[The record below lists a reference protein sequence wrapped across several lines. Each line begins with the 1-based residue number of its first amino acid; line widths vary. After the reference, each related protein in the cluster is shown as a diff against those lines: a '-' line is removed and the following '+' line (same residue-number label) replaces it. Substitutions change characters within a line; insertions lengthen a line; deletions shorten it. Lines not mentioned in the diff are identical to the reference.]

1 MYKIGDIFLYG
12 SNGVCKITDIKS
24 EKFARET
31 KTYYILSPF
40 FDSKETIFVPVDNE
54 TLISKMK
61 NLLSKSEI
69 MELIKSIPE
78 QKTVWNENTNT
89 RRDLFKKI
97 INKANRIEL
106 ISLMKTLHDKKLA
119 QEAIGKSLSVADEKY
134 YRRAQNIIHGEI
146 ALVLD
151 MQPTEVE
158 PFIES
163 VIAAA

>member
-54 TLISKMK
+54 T
-61 NLLSKSEI
+61 LLSKSEI

>member
-1 MYKIGDIFLYG
+1 M
-12 SNGVCKITDIKS
+12 
-24 EKFARET
+24 
-31 KTYYILSPF
+31 
-40 FDSKETIFVPVDNE
+40 PVDNE

-61 NLLSKSEI
+61 SLLSKSEI

-78 QKTVWNENTNT
+78 QKTIWNENTHT
-89 RRDLFKKI
+89 RRDLIKKL
-97 INKANRIEL
+97 INTANRLEL

-119 QEAIGKSLSVADEKY
+119 QEAIGKRLSVADEKY

>member
-1 MYKIGDIFLYG
+1 M
-12 SNGVCKITDIKS
+12 
-24 EKFARET
+24 
-31 KTYYILSPF
+31 
-40 FDSKETIFVPVDNE
+40 PVDNE

-61 NLLSKSEI
+61 SLLSKSEI

-97 INKANRIEL
+97 INKANRIE
-106 ISLMKTLHDKKLA
+106 LMKTLHDKKLA